1 MHYNFPV
8 VKNWLYLHKSDLLIK
23 RSTQMMVNTM
33 GFCRV
38 PMCKPGR
45 AHLCATPGRDVAFT
59 AILGKTCQNL

>member
-23 RSTQMMVNTM
+23 RSNQTMVKTV

-38 PMCKPGR
+38 PMCRPGR
-45 AHLCATPGRDVAFT
+45 AHLCATSERDVAFT
-59 AILGKTCQNL
+59 AILEKACQNS